1 MRSPSIQPTSTLAVV
16 QRFVPGANPSTMML
30 AMASAAV
37 TTLGATAGLS
47 TIGVGVKMLWN
58 LNQTSVLHFVV
69 KLL

>member
-16 QRFVPGANPSTMML
+16 QRFVPGANPSAMML
-30 AMASAAV
+30 AMTSAV

-69 KLL
+69 MSL